1 MAGNC
6 IIDDEVCQNA
16 ARQEIIRRYYKSLN
30 ALAQGTCPE
39 EETRK
44 IELLMN
50 QAHAS
55 VEDRAVVKVSLD
67 LEEKTG
73 APAAALE
80 LHDGR
85 IVHGKTSDLLGPSA
99 ALLLNALKALAGI
112 DHDSHLISPQAIEPI
127 QTLKTQYLGSKNPR
141 LHTDETLIALSIS
154 AASNEKARA
163 ALEQLPNLRGCQA
176 HTSVMLSSVDIQ
188 EFMKLSIELTSE
200 PKYEHKNDLPLI
212 HKFTKT
218 AADIEILYGCRGL
231 FI

>member
-1 MAGNC
+1 MKQAGVT
-6 IIDDEVCQNA
+6 ID
-16 ARQEIIRRYYKSLN
+16 
-30 ALAQGTCPE
+30 
-39 EETRK
+39 
-44 IELLMN
+44 
-50 QAHAS
+50 
-55 VEDRAVVKVSLD
+55 DRAVVSAANIKA
-67 LEEKTG
+67 ETTG
-73 APAAALE
+73 EPAAAIQLP
-80 LHDGR
+80 DGR
-85 IVHGKTSDLLGPSA
+85 VLTGRTSTLLGASS

-200 PKYEHKNDLPLI
+200 PKYEHKKI
-212 HKFTKT
+212 YH
-218 AADIEILYGCRGL
+218 
-231 FI
+231 